1 MFFRVLLWGILLYM
15 VYKLM
20 KRFFRAFVG
29 MFESKE
35 EEAPVRGKPKK
46 KKLELDENIKDAEF
60 TDLDDKD

>member
-20 KRFFRAFVG
+20 KRFFGAFVR
-29 MFESKE
+29 MFEKKE
-35 EEAPVRGKPKK
+35 EEAPVKGKPRK

-60 TDLDDKD
+60 TDLDEED